1 MGHDVPSQMENIDSQ
16 VLMGHLNGTSG
27 GYAQSIQFFVL
38 VPMRP
43 NMKMSHFSKAWVF
56 SKEYIDTDF
65 SLLEY
70 H

>member
-1 MGHDVPSQMENIDSQ
+1 MMSHHKYYHIDSQ

-27 GYAQSIQFFVL
+27 GYVQSIQFFVL
-38 VPMRP
+38 IPMRP
-43 NMKMSHFSKAWVF
+43 NTKMSHFSKARVF
-56 SKEYIDTDF
+56 SKGFLDTDF